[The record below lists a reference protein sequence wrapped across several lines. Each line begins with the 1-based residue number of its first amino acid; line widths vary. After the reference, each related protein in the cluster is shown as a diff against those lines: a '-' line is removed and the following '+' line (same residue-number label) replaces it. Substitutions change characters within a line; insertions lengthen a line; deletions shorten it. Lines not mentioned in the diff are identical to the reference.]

1 MPLRGRIASLSL
13 LTLKYEL
20 FNMEEGEDIQTMF
33 GRFQNILNKLHSLG
47 RHYDNY
53 DHIDKILRTI
63 KNLDSITLEEL
74 VGILKVHELELA
86 QDEGTK
92 KGKSLAL
99 TIQRPKHNSAS
110 KALVVND
117 ASKEESDEEDDEL
130 KRKSPIIC
138 YECKKLGHFK
148 SECPDIEKLK
158 DKKKKFFKSKRKTLM
173 STWEDLGNSSSKEE
187 SREEANLCLMA
198 DASTSK
204 AKPALDA
211 SSDDED
217 SQPDDTINSNGEK
230 LIFKSREDLI
240 KGYNKL
246 LSSSARVSKAYR
258 KLNKHFQHLEIEYKD
273 LKKAHQVVK
282 LYEEIET
289 LRDKLGKFIGGHE
302 ALNKIIKVQRNPKD
316 KFSHAFK
323 GKKIVHGEEVIVCYF
338 CGKMGHK
345 THKCK
350 DLPTKGNP
358 SKGLSSAY
366 QHPQANKEKGPKKI
380 WVAKNKIIPITDLLD
395 SRKETPLMVPGQW
408 LLATHDSQKVY
419 VLIPK
424 PYV

>member
-217 SQPDDTINSNGEK
+217 SQPDDTINSN
-230 LIFKSREDLI
+230 
-240 KGYNKL
+240 
-246 LSSSARVSKAYR
+246 AYR

-273 LKKAHQVVK
+273 LKKAHQEVK
-282 LYEEIET
+282 VLLDEKVSSGHKTLKNFQDLEERHYKNMSSDLNYKLKGREIET

-358 SKGLSSAY
+358 SKD
-366 QHPQANKEKGPKKI
+366 KEIFIRLNLVICPVKTCHAHFQLKS
-380 WVAKNKIIPITDLLD
+380 ITRYGIRRLVML
-395 SRKETPLMVPGQW
+395 T
-408 LLATHDSQKVY
+408 
-419 VLIPK
+419 
-424 PYV
+424 